1 MDHFPDIEFTKRNC
15 PEDDVEVD
23 EVLVEPGAECSL
35 EAPFM
40 FYTDSDGKEI
50 YKQ

>member
-1 MDHFPDIEFTKRNC
+1 MDHFPDIEFTKRTC

-35 EAPFM
+35 EAPSLL
-40 FYTDSDGKEI
+40 T
-50 YKQ
+50 